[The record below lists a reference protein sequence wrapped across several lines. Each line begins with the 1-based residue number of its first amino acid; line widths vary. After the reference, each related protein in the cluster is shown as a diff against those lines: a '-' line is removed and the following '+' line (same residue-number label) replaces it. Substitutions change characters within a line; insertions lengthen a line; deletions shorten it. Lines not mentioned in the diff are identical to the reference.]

1 MKVIESAARAKAG
14 RETKAEAEAEAE
26 AKPGAGVTAGV
37 VAKVLVFY
45 VRQDLPQTRAVRGIF
60 HAVLPD
66 PHPVLHHPSM
76 TKLKTK

>member
-26 AKPGAGVTAGV
+26 AKPGVTAGV